1 MLTRLGGGAVAEDPV
16 GLLLECHQRIR
27 TFAALA
33 SRLAAAADAGPDEV
47 RDAAQRVRRYFAE
60 ALPLHAEDEEES
72 ILPRLRGRDPAL
84 DEALAT
90 MAREHRE
97 HEAPLARVRA
107 ACRTLER
114 DPAALPRVAG
124 PLAAAAAELAAHFDQ
139 HLAREEAVIFPAMR
153 RLLPASDDAAVVREM
168 RARRARPAP

>member
-1 MLTRLGGGAVAEDPV
+1 MLTRLGAGAVAEDAV

-33 SRLAAAADAGPDEV
+33 SRLASAAGAGPDEV
-47 RDAAQRVRRYFAE
+47 RDAARRVRRYFAE
-60 ALPLHAEDEEES
+60 ALPLHAQDEEES

-84 DEALAT
+84 DDALAT

-97 HEAPLARVRA
+97 HEAPLARVLG

-114 DPAALPRVAG
+114 DPATLPRVAG
-124 PLAAAAAELAAHFDQ
+124 PLAAAAAELEAHFAR
-139 HLAREEAVIFPAMR
+139 HLALEEAIVFPAMR
-153 RLLPASDDAAVVREM
+153 GLFSASDDAAVVREM
-168 RARRARPAP
+168 RARRAPPAP